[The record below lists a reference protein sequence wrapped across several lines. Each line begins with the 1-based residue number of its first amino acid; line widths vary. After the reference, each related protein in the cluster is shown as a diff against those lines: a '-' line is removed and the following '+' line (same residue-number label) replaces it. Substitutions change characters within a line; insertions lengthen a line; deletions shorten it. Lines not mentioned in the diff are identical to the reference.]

1 MTVQSILAPV
11 FAQVLLT
18 FGLLFWMARERF
30 ATARSG
36 PPKGAA
42 RNPRTAEWTGRARQ
56 VSDCF
61 HNQLE
66 TPLLFYVVVT
76 LALVTKLA
84 DLLFVLL
91 AWLFVVTRYAHA
103 VEHCG
108 PNRLKFRFGA
118 FAAGVV
124 ILLCMWTELALKVF
138 LAI

>member
-18 FGLLFWMARERF
+18 FGLLLWMARERF

-36 PPKGAA
+36 PPRGAA
-42 RNPRTAEWTGRARQ
+42 RTPRTAEWTGKARQ

-66 TPLLFYVVVT
+66 TPILFYLVVT
-76 LALVTKLA
+76 LALVTRLA

-103 VEHCG
+103 VEHCTA
-108 PNRLKFRFGA
+108 NRLKFRFGA
-118 FAAGVV
+118 FAAGVM
-124 ILLCMWTELALKVF
+124 ILLGMWIELALKLF